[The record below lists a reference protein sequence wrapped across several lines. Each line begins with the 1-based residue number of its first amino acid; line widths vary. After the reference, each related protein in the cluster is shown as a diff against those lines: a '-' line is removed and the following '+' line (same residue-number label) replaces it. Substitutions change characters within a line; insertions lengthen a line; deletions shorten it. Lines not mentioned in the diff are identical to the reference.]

1 VQIVALA
8 RRHAAAAWRFRWKA
22 LAISWLVCLLGWAGV
37 HAIPDRYQVSA
48 RVYADADA
56 VLGVLLRGIAL
67 DSSPAGQ
74 VELLQRTLLSRPN
87 LELVFN
93 MSNLSERIGGEI
105 TKEGLLDK
113 LSRDIRITAQTR
125 NLFTIEYSDP
135 SQQMAY
141 DVVKNTLDVFVEAA
155 IGSDRE
161 QFESARQFLLQ
172 QIAFYEA
179 RLREAEQRR
188 ADFQAQY
195 IDLLPSEGG
204 VSRLEAGRSRVQQL
218 RGELQDARMRRDLTK
233 EQLSGVPPSTTEGV
247 SDAPATRLLEAERN
261 LRELRLRFT
270 DRHPD
275 VVTARALL
283 QELRANGGS
292 TGQTPSSRAFSRPN
306 PVYEQIKMRLV
317 DAEAQVSSLERQVR
331 DGEAELER
339 LDTIA
344 RGVPEVQAQYMNLD
358 RDYTVLR
365 RNLEELLARRES
377 IQIADAARAGTDR
390 VKLEVVDPPALPTI
404 PVWPKRRLLDF
415 GVLLLGLGAGGASA
429 ILLGRI
435 DGTFYTVH
443 DLRALG
449 LPVLGGISA
458 VRTRANKAW
467 SALAFGTACALL
479 LLAFGITLLGP
490 VLLAKAST

>member
-1 VQIVALA
+1 MQIVALV

-22 LAISWLVCLLGWAGV
+22 LAVAWLVCLLGWVGV
-37 HAIPDRYQVSA
+37 HAIPDRYQVRA

-87 LELVFN
+87 LEMVFN
-93 MSNLSERIGGEI
+93 KSNLSDRMIGEA
-105 TKEGLLDK
+105 TRESLLEK
-113 LSRDIRITAQTR
+113 LSKDIRITAQTR

-135 SQQMAY
+135 SPQMAY

-155 IGSDRE
+155 VGSDRE
-161 QFESARQFLLQ
+161 QFENARQFLLQ

-204 VSRLEAGRSRVQQL
+204 VSRLEGGRSRVQQL

-233 EQLSGVPPSTTEGV
+233 QQLVGVPPSTTEGGND
-247 SDAPATRLLEAERN
+247 SPATRLVEAERN

-270 DRHPD
+270 NRHPD

-283 QELRANGGS
+283 QELRANGGNDGQS
-292 TGQTPSSRAFSRPN
+292 TSRASSRPN

-317 DAEAQVSSLERQVR
+317 DAEAQVASLERQVR
-331 DGEAELER
+331 DGEAELDR

-344 RGVPEVQAQYMNLD
+344 RGVPEVQAQFMNLD

-377 IQIADAARAGTDR
+377 IQIADAARVGTER
-390 VKLEVVDPPALPTI
+390 VKLEVVDPPMLPTI
-404 PVWPKRRLLDF
+404 PVWPKRGLLDLA
-415 GVLLLGLGAGGASA
+415 VLVLGLGAGGAVA

-458 VRTRANKAW
+458 VRTRANKTW
-467 SALAFGTACALL
+467 SALAFGAACTLL
-479 LLAFGITLLGP
+479 LLAFGVTLLGP
-490 VLLAKAST
+490 ALLAKAAT